1 MIVNRQRRVRVA
13 SAPLQEFLERVQKL
27 LKIPGEVVTV
37 CLADDRAMARW
48 NKAYRR
54 KQSSTDV
61 LSFPSD
67 GETAAGK
74 RGIPIGRNGR
84 SAQIGLTGRNGVMRR
99 GVGRR
104 SVARGEYLGDIA
116 ISPAIARRNARRFE
130 RTLDTELR
138 ILILHGVLHLLGYDH
153 ETDEGEMDRY
163 ENRLRARLGLQ

>member
-1 MIVNRQRRVRVA
+1 MAR
-13 SAPLQEFLERVQKL
+13 APLQEFLERLQKL

-61 LSFPSD
+61 LSFPPD
-67 GETAAGK
+67 ETANGSSAV
-74 RGIPIGRNGR
+74 RNGR
-84 SAQIGLTGRNGVMRR
+84 APRSGNRRN
-99 GVGRR
+99 
-104 SVARGEYLGDIA
+104 VARGEYLGDIA

-153 ETDEGEMDRY
+153 ETDKGEMERY